1 MAFWGWTASFTAVFN
16 PHSLGNSGPSCFE
29 LNCVSHFTGGKHPWQ
44 KSSHHKAKRTYN
56 VDGSGAVVLHPFAKL
71 SNFKNITLL
80 QDVGYW
86 EGICRTPYSTQAE
99 REEEERNRRDR
110 KISILILLNYVSSYL
125 PLVYQMKKL
134 SRDQQTS
141 KVQWMVFQGE
151 A

>member
-1 MAFWGWTASFTAVFN
+1 MS
-16 PHSLGNSGPSCFE
+16 
-29 LNCVSHFTGGKHPWQ
+29 
-44 KSSHHKAKRTYN
+44 
-56 VDGSGAVVLHPFAKL
+56 
-71 SNFKNITLL
+71 
-80 QDVGYW
+80 
-86 EGICRTPYSTQAE
+86 YSTQAE